1 MGLLCVRQ
9 DFFFFKQDS
18 SKVVSNSSPY
28 GKIKFKISARRDKE
42 YPSYDHVKLHFF
54 LHISVKM
61 VNLEDIQLLSSLQ
74 YYFIT
79 WFGDSIVGIENSR
92 HFNEKLC

>member
-1 MGLLCVRQ
+1 MA
-9 DFFFFKQDS
+9 K
-18 SKVVSNSSPY
+18 SNLKFQHK
-28 GKIKFKISARRDKE
+28 GIKNIQVMIM
-42 YPSYDHVKLHFF
+42 YSYIFF

-61 VNLEDIQLLSSLQ
+61 VNLEDMQLLSSLQ